1 MKSRRM
7 RHLSNQW
14 TMPED
19 SEKKVIMAFTMAEIK
34 FLSNHLISH
43 HNENV
48 DAGQHCVTT
57 EGLLEK
63 LAMDANLE
71 LEER

>member
-1 MKSRRM
+1 MKNSNL
-7 RHLSNQW
+7 RHLSHQW
-14 TMPED
+14 SMPED
-19 SEKKVIMAFTMAEIK
+19 SEKQVIMALTMAEIK

-43 HNENV
+43 HNENL
-48 DAGQHCVTT
+48 DAGQYCLTT
-57 EGLLEK
+57 EGLLKK

>member
-1 MKSRRM
+1 MK
-7 RHLSNQW
+7 HVNLGLLSHQW

-19 SEKKVIMAFTMAEIK
+19 SSKKVMLAFTMAEIK

-43 HNENV
+43 HNDNV
-48 DAGQHCVTT
+48 EVGQYCPTT

-63 LAMDANLE
+63 LSMDANLE